1 VADLTQELIQKEARE
16 LYKAE
21 REKTTLRP
29 LTERYP
35 KIESQEAYR
44 IQLALIEMKK
54 ADGAKVVG
62 KKIGLT
68 SKAMQKMLNVDQPDY
83 GHILDNMLLQD
94 GATFAVRELI
104 QPKIEPEIAFILDQN
119 LKGPGV
125 TPIQVL
131 AATRFVVPALE
142 IIDSRIEGWKI
153 RLCDTI
159 ADNAS
164 SARVVLG
171 GSPRRIDQVDLKL
184 VGMVLEKNGE
194 IVQTGAGGAVLGH
207 PAVAV
212 AWLANAVGQFGVS
225 LEAGEV
231 IMPGALCAAAD
242 VATGDLL
249 RASFDGLGSV
259 SVRFA

>member
-1 VADLTQELIQKEARE
+1 MAAINRDQIANEGQELLRAEQT
-16 LYKAE
+16 KAV
-21 REKTTLRP
+21 LRP
-29 LTERYP
+29 FTEKYP
-35 KIESQEAYR
+35 TISQEEAYA
-44 IQLALIEMKK
+44 IQLAFIELKK
-54 ADGAKVVG
+54 IAGAKVVG
-62 KKIGLT
+62 KKVGLT

-83 GHILDNMLLQD
+83 GHILDDMVLQD
-94 GATFAVRELI
+94 GAQFRVAELI
-104 QPKIEPEIAFILDQN
+104 QPKIEPEIAFIMDRD

-125 TPIQVL
+125 TPMQVM

-153 RLCDTI
+153 KLCDTI

-171 GSPRRIDQVDLKL
+171 SSPRRVDDRDLKL
-184 VGMVLEKNGE
+184 VGMILEKNGD

-225 LEAGEV
+225 LNAGDIV
-231 IMPGALCAAAD
+231 MPGALCGAVD
-242 VATGDLL
+242 VAAGDLL
-249 RASFDGLGSV
+249 QASYDGLGTV
-259 SVRFA
+259 SVRFV

>member
-1 VADLTQELIQKEARE
+1 VDNLSQEQIAKEALA
-16 LYKAE
+16 LYRAE
-21 REKTTLRP
+21 KDRRVLRP
-29 LTERYP
+29 FTETYA
-35 KIESQEAYR
+35 KITPDDAYR
-44 IQLALIEMKK
+44 IQLALIQMKI

-83 GHILDNMLLQD
+83 GHILDNMVLQD
-94 GATFAVRELI
+94 NAVFPVGELI
-104 QPKIEPEIAFILDQN
+104 QPKIEPEIAFILDRD

-153 RLCDTI
+153 KLCDTI

-164 SARVVLG
+164 SARVMLG
-171 GSPRRIDQVDLKL
+171 SSPRQVDECDLKL
-184 VGMVLEKNGE
+184 VGMILEKNGD
-194 IVQTGAGGAVLGH
+194 ILQTGAGGAVLGH

-212 AWLANAVGQFGVS
+212 AWLANTVGRFGIG
-225 LEAGEV
+225 LNAGDI
-231 IMPGALCAAAD
+231 IMPGALCGAVD
-242 VATGDLL
+242 VAANDFLQ
-249 RASFDGLGSV
+249 ASFDGLGTV
-259 SVRFA
+259 SVRFT

>member
-1 VADLTQELIQKEARE
+1 MAGLTEEQASSLAKELFD
-16 LYKAE
+16 AE
-21 REKTTLRP
+21 RQRLTLRP
-29 LTERYP
+29 LTERFP
-35 KIESQEAYR
+35 EIAPDEAYQ

-54 ADGAKVVG
+54 AEGAKVVG

-83 GHILDNMLLQD
+83 GHILDKMVLQD
-94 GATFAVRELI
+94 AAIFRAGELI
-104 QPKIEPEIAFILDQN
+104 QPKIEPEIAFILDRE

-125 TPIQVL
+125 TPTQVL
-131 AATRFVVPALE
+131 TATRFVVPALE
-142 IIDSRIEGWKI
+142 IIDSRIESWKI
-153 RLCDTI
+153 KLCDTI

-171 GSPRRIDQVDLKL
+171 NSPKRVDQLDLKL
-184 VGMVLEKNGE
+184 IGMVLEKNGD

-225 LEAGEV
+225 LGAGEI

-242 VATGDLL
+242 VSAGDLL
-249 RASFDGLGSV
+249 QATFAGLGSV
-259 SVRFA
+259 SVRFV

>member
-1 VADLTQELIQKEARE
+1 MAGLAEEQVSNIAQELFN
-16 LYKAE
+16 AE
-21 REKTTLRP
+21 RQRLTLRP
-29 LTERYP
+29 LTERFP
-35 KIESQEAYR
+35 EITPDEAYH

-54 ADGAKVVG
+54 ARGAKVVG

-83 GHILDNMLLQD
+83 GHIFDNMVLQD
-94 GATFAVRELI
+94 AAVFRAGELI
-104 QPKIEPEIAFILDQN
+104 QPKIEPEIAFILDRE

-125 TPIQVL
+125 TPMEVL
-131 AATRFVVPALE
+131 SATRFVVPALE

-153 RLCDTI
+153 KLCDTI

-171 GSPRRIDQVDLKL
+171 NSPKRIDQFDLKL
-184 VGMVLEKNGE
+184 VGMVLEKNGD

-225 LEAGEV
+225 LGAGEI

-242 VATGDLL
+242 VSAGDLL
-249 RASFDGLGSV
+249 QATFAGLGSV
-259 SVRFA
+259 SVRFV

>member
-1 VADLTQELIQKEARE
+1 VADLTQELIQKEAQE

-21 REKTTLRP
+21 RDKTTLRP

-35 KIESQEAYR
+35 KIDSEDAYR
-44 IQLALIEMKK
+44 IQLALIEKKK
-54 ADGAKVVG
+54 ADGRRVVG

-83 GHILDNMLLQD
+83 GHILDNMVLQD
-94 GATFAVRELI
+94 GVQFAVRELI
-104 QPKIEPEIAFILDQN
+104 QPKIEPEIAFVLDQR

-153 RLCDTI
+153 KLCDTI

-164 SARVVLG
+164 SARIVLG
-171 GSPRRIDQVDLKL
+171 GSPKRIDQVDLKL

-194 IVQTGAGGAVLGH
+194 IIQTGAGGAVLGH
-207 PAVAV
+207 PAAAV

-242 VATGDLL
+242 VTAGDLL
-249 RASFDGLGSV
+249 QASFDGLGSV
-259 SVRFA
+259 SVRFV